1 MDDDGPPGVPE
12 WVVTYGDMMSL
23 LLTFFIML
31 VSLSEVIAEK
41 KYRAV
46 LEALDQHMNGG
57 YTTAPAS
64 PPVPTTQQMTTSN
77 PPNRSSAP
85 SHLMSKAEAVCT
97 RSRSREKTS
106 ASRLQ
111 TKAHHNA
118 SAARFYS
125 TRSLNSSPPSPSRS
139 CFASSGS

>member
-1 MDDDGPPGVPE
+1 MEDDGPPGVPE

-57 YTTAPAS
+57 YSTAP
-64 PPVPTTQQMTTSN
+64 
-77 PPNRSSAP
+77 
-85 SHLMSKAEAVCT
+85 
-97 RSRSREKTS
+97 
-106 ASRLQ
+106 
-111 TKAHHNA
+111 
-118 SAARFYS
+118 
-125 TRSLNSSPPSPSRS
+125 SSPPGRNYAANDHFESP
-139 CFASSGS
+139 